1 MVNVEQIKVLWKD
14 KLIRKYMLGG
24 VVLFVALFYF
34 LFILIPQ
41 FAALAKVSFDIN
53 EMTKKIKIVNDKANN
68 IGALE
73 NKLKQTKEQYEKE
86 SKYFP
91 AQKEIT
97 GLLEG
102 FAAVATKSEVK
113 ILSITPYDLK
123 PIDKSGG
130 EMKYYRE
137 MPIMITA
144 KSGYH
149 QLGNFISNLEN
160 EKRIINIEDLQIKYD
175 ASSPRMHNVVIM
187 MKTYVSIED
196 EGKSEKQGKK

>member
-1 MVNVEQIKVLWKD
+1 
-14 KLIRKYMLGG
+14 
-24 VVLFVALFYF
+24 
-34 LFILIPQ
+34 
-41 FAALAKVSFDIN
+41 
-53 EMTKKIKIVNDKANN
+53 
-68 IGALE
+68 
-73 NKLKQTKEQYEKE
+73 
-86 SKYFP
+86 
-91 AQKEIT
+91 
-97 GLLEG
+97 
-102 FAAVATKSEVK
+102 
-113 ILSITPYDLK
+113 
-123 PIDKSGG
+123 
-130 EMKYYRE
+130 